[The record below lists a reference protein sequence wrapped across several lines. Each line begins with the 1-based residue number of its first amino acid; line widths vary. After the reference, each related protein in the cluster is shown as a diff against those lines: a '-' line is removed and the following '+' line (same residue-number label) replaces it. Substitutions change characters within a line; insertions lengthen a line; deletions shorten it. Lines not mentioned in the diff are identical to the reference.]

1 MQQGWKD
8 GRTAMQARYKGD
20 ENLLAAGRGIASMAM
35 GYAIS
40 VGRKTVKPPLGYEG
54 HLTRREA
61 AMVLGLP
68 SEFKI
73 RQLEREGRLH
83 AIRGQM
89 GTAFYPEDEVL
100 ALKAELGARVRPQ
113 PGCWTDADLLA
124 LLQRPTSTGRPRTA
138 VDLVTEAKISI
149 ARAERVVR
157 FWCNGQANSPVART
171 VPEVAVA
178 AVAPTAPRPTV
189 QEALPREPSPAA
201 KVSGRRLASERRSS
215 DRLTRDQLVRSLRDP
230 DPRVRDRAFA
240 QLKDDSPSQD

>member
-1 MQQGWKD
+1 
-8 GRTAMQARYKGD
+8 
-20 ENLLAAGRGIASMAM
+20 MAM

-89 GTAFYPEDEVL
+89 GTAFYPEHEVL
-100 ALKAELGARVRPQ
+100 ALKAELGARLPPQ

-124 LLQRPTSTGRPRTA
+124 LLQRPTSTGRPRTV

-157 FWCNGQANSPVART
+157 FWYNGQ
-171 VPEVAVA
+171 VPSAVAVA
-178 AVAPTAPRPTV
+178 RPVPAAADETVAPAAPRPTV
-189 QEALPREPSPAA
+189 QEALPGEPMTVA
-201 KVSGRRLASERRSS
+201 KVPGRRLDSERRST
-215 DRLTRDQLVRSLRDP
+215 DRLTRDQLVRALRDP

-240 QLKDDSPSQD
+240 QLKDDPP

>member
-1 MQQGWKD
+1 
-8 GRTAMQARYKGD
+8 
-20 ENLLAAGRGIASMAM
+20 MAM

-40 VGRKTVKPPLGYEG
+40 AGRRTVKPPLGYEG

-61 AMVLGLP
+61 ALVLGLP

-83 AIRGQM
+83 AIRGQV

-100 ALKAELGARVRPQ
+100 ALKAELGARLRPQ

-138 VDLVTEAKISI
+138 VDLVAEAKISI

-157 FWCNGQANSPVART
+157 FWCNGQIPSMVAKAM
-171 VPEVAVA
+171 PEVVA
-178 AVAPTAPRPTV
+178 KTVALSVPRPTV
-189 QEALPREPSPAA
+189 QEIAPREPIPVA
-201 KVSGRRLASERRSS
+201 KLPGRCLTSERRST
-215 DRLTRDQLVRSLRDP
+215 DRLTRDQLVRALRDP
-230 DPRVRDRAFA
+230 DPGVRDRAFA
-240 QLKDDSPSQD
+240 QLKDDSQSRD

>member
-1 MQQGWKD
+1 
-8 GRTAMQARYKGD
+8 
-20 ENLLAAGRGIASMAM
+20 MAM

-89 GTAFYPEDEVL
+89 GTAFYPEHEVL
-100 ALKAELGARVRPQ
+100 ALKAELGARLPPQ

-124 LLQRPTSTGRPRTA
+124 LLQRPTSTGRPRTV

-157 FWCNGQANSPVART
+157 FWYNGQ
-171 VPEVAVA
+171 VPSAVAVA
-178 AVAPTAPRPTV
+178 RPVPAAADETVAPAAPRPTV
-189 QEALPREPSPAA
+189 QEALPGEPMTVA
-201 KVSGRRLASERRSS
+201 KVPGRRLASERRST
-215 DRLTRDQLVRSLRDP
+215 DRLTRDQLVRALRDP

-240 QLKDDSPSQD
+240 QLKDDPP